1 MRKMKVVTTI
11 ALASMIITATSI
23 PAFAAETAS
32 GGIEVTYTANSASSD
47 NAAWM
52 VRFPKKIVLTDYNAD
67 ASKGVSLDFE
77 LLNKIDS
84 SAYTGDKTVSVSVA
98 DYNAGISM
106 EGGTGGSAVIGLA
119 DNTGTELSGG
129 FVLATMEKKDTATEN
144 EGKGYAYLKT
154 AADAE
159 GTFTKAVTFTFTD
172 N

>member
-1 MRKMKVVTTI
+1 MRKMKAVTTLT
-11 ALASMIITATSI
+11 LASMIFTATAI
-23 PAFAAETAS
+23 PAFAAETAT
-32 GGIEVTYTANSASSD
+32 GGVEVTYTANSASSD

-52 VRFPKKIVLTDYNAD
+52 VRYPKKIILTDYNAD

-98 DYNAGISM
+98 DYNTGINM
-106 EGGTGGSAVIGLA
+106 DGGSGGSAVIGIA
-119 DNTGTELSGG
+119 DDTRTELNGG
-129 FVLATMEKKDTATEN
+129 YVLATMEKKDTATEN

-154 AADAE
+154 ASDAE